1 MALGNKLHQ
10 ISAETMIVGID
21 IAKNVHWAQITD
33 SRGSTLSK
41 PMKISS
47 NIESFQQFL
56 NKVLEIQSKNGFQ
69 DIIVGFE
76 PSGHYWKTLACF
88 LKAENIPIA
97 GVNPYH
103 VKSLKELEDN
113 SQTKNDKKD
122 ALVIAHLI
130 RDGRFFELYLPDDAY
145 AELRVLKRHRSQLSD
160 RRKSVMNTIQVILDE
175 YFPELEILGFGV
187 DTASMKAMLRLT
199 PLPEDFITLGEAGIM
214 ESWRASGLKTRR
226 MNMQLIKELCQA
238 AKNSIGVKYAQ
249 LSTRQRLI
257 DTVNQL
263 DLLDSQIA
271 MCENQMAQI
280 MEHLDIQKYLT
291 SIPGVGS
298 VVAAGFIAETGNLA
312 RFDDWKQLQKL
323 AGLNLTEQ
331 SSGQHKGKTKIS
343 KRGRPGLRC
352 IIYQLG
358 DKGMLVNPEMRLL
371 YDYLRHRP
379 NNPLQH
385 TQALLAIGL
394 KMMRIMFHVVR
405 YKQFYDPIQ
414 ALGEFRLQQI
424 YGAA

>member
-1 MALGNKLHQ
+1 
-10 ISAETMIVGID
+10 MIVGID
-21 IAKNVHWAQITD
+21 IAKEVHWAQFTD
-33 SRGSTLSK
+33 SRGSPISK
-41 PMKISS
+41 PVKVSA
-47 NIESFQQFL
+47 NVESFQQFL
-56 NKVLEIQSKNGFQ
+56 SRVLEIKTKNGFQ

-76 PSGHYWKTLACF
+76 PSGHYWKTLASF
-88 LKAENIPIA
+88 LTAESISIV

-130 RDGRFFELYLPDDAY
+130 RDGRFFDIYLPEDAY
-145 AELRVLKRHRSQLSD
+145 AELRVLKSHRNQLGN
-160 RRKSVMNTIQVILDE
+160 RRKSVMNSIQVILDE

-187 DTASMKAMLRLT
+187 GTVSMKAILRTT
-199 PLPEDFITLGEAGIM
+199 PLPDDFITLGEVGVM
-214 ESWRASGLKTRR
+214 ELWKASGLKTRK
-226 MNMQLIKELCQA
+226 MSMQLVKELCA
-238 AKNSIGVKYAQ
+238 AAGNSIGVKYA
-249 LSTRQRLI
+249 LRSTRQRLT
-257 DTVNQL
+257 DAVNQL

-271 MCENQMAQI
+271 VCEDHMRQL
-280 MEHLDIQKYLT
+280 MEQLDIHKYLT

-298 VVAAGFIAETGNLA
+298 IVAAGFIAEAGDLA
-312 RFDDWKQLQKL
+312 RFDDWKQLQRL

-358 DKGMLVNPEMRLL
+358 DKGMLVNPQMRLL
-371 YDYLRHRP
+371 YDYLRHRS

-385 TQALLAIGL
+385 TQALLAVGL
-394 KMMRIMFHVVR
+394 KMMRIMFHLVK
-405 YKQFYDPIQ
+405 YKQFYDPNQ

-424 YGAA
+424 YSAA